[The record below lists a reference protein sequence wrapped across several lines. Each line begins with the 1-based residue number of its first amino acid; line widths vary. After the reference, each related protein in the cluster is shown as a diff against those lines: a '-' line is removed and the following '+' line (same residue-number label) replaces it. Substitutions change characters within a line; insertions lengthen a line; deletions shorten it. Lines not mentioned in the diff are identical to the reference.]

1 MQPMNIADA
10 AAAVG
15 LSPRAIRTQLRRAAF
30 AALCAAFAVV
40 FFAIVHHHVSR
51 LDFQPLAA
59 LSLPMLVLFFGFTSL
74 LYVRG
79 RSLGR
84 SKEQLRT
91 LFAAERA
98 MQGSISYLSGVA
110 IGASIWGLL
119 QHVGDGLDPT
129 QPAAAG
135 ASLLLAFLLPYA
147 LMQRGFFLFMGAVWI
162 IVPQFLHPVS
172 PYQVWRRVARA
183 Q

>member
-1 MQPMNIADA
+1 MSRI
-10 AAAVG
+10 
-15 LSPRAIRTQLRRAAF
+15 IRNRLRRAAF
-30 AALCAAFAVV
+30 ATLCAAFAVV

-79 RSLGR
+79 RSLAR

-98 MQGSISYLSGVA
+98 MQASVSYLSGVA
-110 IGASIWGLL
+110 VGASIWGLL
-119 QHVGDGLDPT
+119 EHVGNGPDPA
-129 QPAAAG
+129 QPALAG
-135 ASLLLAFLLPYA
+135 GWLLAFLLPYA
-147 LMQRGFFLFMGAVWI
+147 LMQRGFFLFLGAVWI
-162 IVPQFLHPVS
+162 VVPQFLHPVS
-172 PYQVWRRVARA
+172 PYTVWRRVARA

>member
-1 MQPMNIADA
+1 MSLPTRN
-10 AAAVG
+10 
-15 LSPRAIRTQLRRAAF
+15 QLRRAAF
-30 AALCAAFAVV
+30 AGLCTAFAVV
-40 FFAIVHHHVSR
+40 FFAIVYHHVSR

-79 RSLGR
+79 RSLVR

-98 MQGSISYLSGVA
+98 MQASVSYLSGVA
-110 IGASIWGLL
+110 VGASMWGLL
-119 QHVGDGLDPT
+119 QHIGDGLDPAH
-129 QPAAAG
+129 PAIAG
-135 ASLLLAFLLPYA
+135 AWLLAFVLPYA
-147 LMQRGFFLFMGAVWI
+147 LMQRGFFLFLGALWI
-162 IVPQFLHPVS
+162 IVPQFLQPVS
-172 PYQVWRRVARA
+172 PYTVWRRVARA

>member
-1 MQPMNIADA
+1 MSRILRN
-10 AAAVG
+10 
-15 LSPRAIRTQLRRAAF
+15 RLRRAAF
-30 AALCAAFAVV
+30 ATLCAAFAVV

-98 MQGSISYLSGVA
+98 MQASVSYLSGVA
-110 IGASIWGLL
+110 VGASVWGLL
-119 QHVGDGLDPT
+119 EHVGNGPDPA
-129 QPAAAG
+129 QPALAG
-135 ASLLLAFLLPYA
+135 GWLLAFLLPYA
-147 LMQRGFFLFMGAVWI
+147 LMQRGFFLFLGAVWI
-162 IVPQFLHPVS
+162 VVPQFLHPVS
-172 PYQVWRRVARA
+172 PYTVWRRVARA

>member
-1 MQPMNIADA
+1 MSRNTHN
-10 AAAVG
+10 
-15 LSPRAIRTQLRRAAF
+15 RLRRAAF
-30 AALCAAFAVV
+30 AGLCAAFAVV
-40 FFAIVHHHVSR
+40 FFAVVYHHVSR

-98 MQGSISYLSGVA
+98 MQASVSYLSGVA
-110 IGASIWGLL
+110 VGASIWGLL
-119 QHVGDGLDPT
+119 QHVGGGLDLT
-129 QPAAAG
+129 QPAVAG
-135 ASLLLAFLLPYA
+135 AWLLAFLLPYA

-172 PYQVWRRVARA
+172 PYRVWRRVARA

>member
-1 MQPMNIADA
+1 MSRVTRN
-10 AAAVG
+10 
-15 LSPRAIRTQLRRAAF
+15 RLRRAAF
-30 AALCAAFAVV
+30 AVLCAAFAVV
-40 FFAIVHHHVSR
+40 FFAIVYHHVSH
-51 LDFQPLAA
+51 LDFPPLAA

-91 LFAAERA
+91 LFAAEKA
-98 MQGSISYLSGVA
+98 MQASVSYLSGVA
-110 IGASIWGLL
+110 AGASVWGLL
-119 QHVGDGLDPT
+119 QHVGGGLDPV
-129 QPAAAG
+129 QPPFAG
-135 ASLLLAFLLPYA
+135 AWLLSFLLPYA

-162 IVPQFLHPVS
+162 IVPQLFHPVS
-172 PYQVWRRVARA
+172 PYTVWRRVARA

>member
-1 MQPMNIADA
+1 MSRI
-10 AAAVG
+10 
-15 LSPRAIRTQLRRAAF
+15 IRNRLRRAAF
-30 AALCAAFAVV
+30 AGLCAAFALV
-40 FFAIVHHHVSR
+40 FFAVVYHHVSR

-59 LSLPMLVLFFGFTSL
+59 FSLPMLVLFFGFTSL
-74 LYVRG
+74 LYMRG

-98 MQGSISYLSGVA
+98 MQASVSYLSGVA
-110 IGASIWGLL
+110 VGSSIWGLL
-119 QHVGDGLDPT
+119 QHVGDGLDPA
-129 QPAAAG
+129 QPAIAG
-135 ASLLLAFLLPYA
+135 AWLLAFLLPYA

-172 PYQVWRRVARA
+172 PYTVWRRVARA

>member
-1 MQPMNIADA
+1 MKSITRNQ
-10 AAAVG
+10 V
-15 LSPRAIRTQLRRAAF
+15 RRAAF
-30 AALCAAFAVV
+30 ASLCGGFAVV
-40 FFAIVHHHVSR
+40 FFAIAYHHVSR

-59 LSLPMLVLFFGFTSL
+59 LALPMLVLFFGFTSL

-98 MQGSISYLSGVA
+98 MQASVSYLSGVA
-110 IGASIWGLL
+110 VGASIWGLMA
-119 QHVGDGLDPT
+119 HVGDGMDPSVS
-129 QPAAAG
+129 G
-135 ASLLLAFLLPYA
+135 AWLLAFLLPYA
-147 LMQRGFFLFMGAVWI
+147 LMQRGFILFMGAVWI
-162 IVPQFLHPVS
+162 IAPQFLHPVS
-172 PYQVWRRVARA
+172 PYTVWRRVARA

>member
-1 MQPMNIADA
+1 MSKVTRNK
-10 AAAVG
+10 
-15 LSPRAIRTQLRRAAF
+15 LRRAAF

-40 FFAIVHHHVSR
+40 FFAIVYHHVSR

-98 MQGSISYLSGVA
+98 MQASVSYLSGVA
-110 IGASIWGLL
+110 VGASIWGLL
-119 QHVGDGLDPT
+119 QHVGEGMNGME
-129 QPAAAG
+129 PAV
-135 ASLLLAFLLPYA
+135 ASVWLLAFLLPYA

-172 PYQVWRRVARA
+172 PYTVWRRIARE
-183 Q
+183 QMSSLPSR

>member
-1 MQPMNIADA
+1 MQLMNI
-10 AAAVG
+10 
-15 LSPRAIRTQLRRAAF
+15 RNRLRRASF
-30 AALCAAFAVV
+30 ATLCAAFAVV
-40 FFAIVHHHVSR
+40 FFAIVYHHVSR
-51 LDFQPLAA
+51 LDFKPLAA

-79 RSLGR
+79 RSIGR

-98 MQGSISYLSGVA
+98 MQASVSYLSGVA
-110 IGASIWGLL
+110 AGASIWGLL
-119 QHVGDGLDPT
+119 QHVGQGLDAADPT
-129 QPAAAG
+129 VAG
-135 ASLLLAFLLPYA
+135 AWLLAFLLPYA

-162 IVPQFLHPVS
+162 IGPQFLHPVS
-172 PYQVWRRVARA
+172 PYTLWRRVARA

>member
-1 MQPMNIADA
+1 MSRVTRN
-10 AAAVG
+10 
-15 LSPRAIRTQLRRAAF
+15 RLRRIGF
-30 AALCAAFAVV
+30 ASLCAAFAVV

-98 MQGSISYLSGVA
+98 MQASVSYLSGVA
-110 IGASIWGLL
+110 VGASIWGLL

-129 QPAAAG
+129 QPAVAG
-135 ASLLLAFLLPYA
+135 AWLLAFLLPYA

-172 PYQVWRRVARA
+172 PYTVWRRVAREV
-183 Q
+183 

>member
-1 MQPMNIADA
+1 MSRI
-10 AAAVG
+10 
-15 LSPRAIRTQLRRAAF
+15 IRNRLRRTAF
-30 AALCAAFAVV
+30 ATLCAAFAVV
-40 FFAIVHHHVSR
+40 FFAIVYHHVSR

-98 MQGSISYLSGVA
+98 MQASVSYLCGVA
-110 IGASIWGLL
+110 VGASIWGLL
-119 QHVGDGLDPT
+119 EHVGNGPDPAH
-129 QPAAAG
+129 PALAG
-135 ASLLLAFLLPYA
+135 AWLLAFLLPYA
-147 LMQRGFFLFMGAVWI
+147 LMQRGFFLFLGAVWI
-162 IVPQFLHPVS
+162 VVPQFLHPVS
-172 PYQVWRRVARA
+172 PYTVWRRVARA